1 MGTIDDCAFLVTLE
15 NPSRTINLP
24 SGWFHVL
31 TQLGRVS
38 QVSHGI
44 WNMQYSENKT
54 SFPVNVKIVRK
65 VDSSIVPREFEKEP
79 IEYWSSIFDAKMKLI
94 IFQWNNQICNE
105 VDLNFN
111 IFVQKVFWL
120 SAVKYKVFINN

>member
-1 MGTIDDCAFLVTLE
+1 
-15 NPSRTINLP
+15 
-24 SGWFHVL
+24 
-31 TQLGRVS
+31 
-38 QVSHGI
+38 
-44 WNMQYSENKT
+44 MQYSENKT